1 MGKLSVSILSADLA
15 HLADQVKLVEPYA
28 DAIHVDVM
36 DGHFAPPITFG
47 GVLVRS
53 LRPCTPLVLH
63 GHLMVDAPESQFDE
77 LAQAGMDIVSF
88 HIEAVEDPAPVIRKA
103 RDAGMRVGMTVSPPT
118 PVEALF
124 PYLEELDDVM
134 VMSVYPGW
142 AGQRFMPEALPE
154 AGGGPRRARPPGP
167 QSRRPDRRR
176 REARER
182 AALHRGRRHR
192 AHRGLGDLPGRGPR
206 GRGPGAEGDRGGE
219 GLMPE
224 TILVVDDD
232 PDIARFVEV
241 NLRSAGYEVA
251 VAADGEQ
258 ALEMAMQLR
267 PDLVLLDVMMPR
279 IDGFEVAQ
287 RLRRNP
293 QTANTSII
301 MLTAKALSTDKVLGL
316 TAGADDYIIKPF
328 DPIELLA
335 RVKGTLRRAKEMRN
349 LSPLTGLPGNIRI
362 QEEIERMVRERRPF
376 AVLYCDLDNFKA
388 YNDQKGFVRG
398 DRLIQA
404 TARIIQDSVVE
415 LAGSEGFVGHVGGDD
430 FVAIVPPDV
439 AEPIAKRI
447 VERFDAQVHRFYDPE
462 DVERGYVE
470 VEDRKGVLQRLP
482 LAAISVGIATTAVRT
497 FAHYGEAVAVA
508 TEMKQFAKRQAGSSY
523 AIDRR
528 AGT

>member
-1 MGKLSVSILSADLA
+1 MA
-15 HLADQVKLVEPYA
+15 
-28 DAIHVDVM
+28 
-36 DGHFAPPITFG
+36 
-47 GVLVRS
+47 
-53 LRPCTPLVLH
+53 
-63 GHLMVDAPESQFDE
+63 
-77 LAQAGMDIVSF
+77 
-88 HIEAVEDPAPVIRKA
+88 
-103 RDAGMRVGMTVSPPT
+103 
-118 PVEALF
+118 
-124 PYLEELDDVM
+124 
-134 VMSVYPGW
+134 
-142 AGQRFMPEALPE
+142 
-154 AGGGPRRARPPGP
+154 
-167 QSRRPDRRR
+167 
-176 REARER
+176 
-182 AALHRGRRHR
+182 
-192 AHRGLGDLPGRGPR
+192 
-206 GRGPGAEGDRGGE
+206 
-219 GLMPE
+219 E

-251 VAADGEQ
+251 VAADGEE
-258 ALEMAMQLR
+258 ALDRAQDMR

-362 QEEIERMVRERRPF
+362 QEEIERMVRDDQPF

-415 LAGSEGFVGHVGGDD
+415 GSGADGFVGHVGGDD
-430 FVAIVPPDV
+430 FVAVVDPAG
-439 AEPIAKRI
+439 AEVVAKRI
-447 VERFDAQVHRFYDPE
+447 CERFDEARGEFYEAD
-462 DVERGYVE
+462 DLERGFVRI
-470 VEDRKGVLQRLP
+470 EDRKGVLQDIP
-482 LAAISVGIATTAVRT
+482 LVAISVGIASTSKRH

-508 TEMKQFAKRQAGSSY
+508 TEMKSYAKREQGSSY
-523 AIDRR
+523 AVDRR
-528 AGT
+528 TEV